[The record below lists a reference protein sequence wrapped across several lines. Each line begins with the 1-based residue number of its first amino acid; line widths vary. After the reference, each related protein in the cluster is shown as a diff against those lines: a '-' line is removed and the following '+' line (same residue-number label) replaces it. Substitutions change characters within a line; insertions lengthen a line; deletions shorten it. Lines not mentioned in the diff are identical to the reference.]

1 MPSPMSKPLPQY
13 YLEIMGIE
21 NWVVRKTPAS
31 CGKPLA
37 RLAEEVASCQA
48 CPLHKT
54 RSQTVFS
61 RGNSQAKL
69 MIIGEAPG
77 FYEDQQ
83 GLPFVG
89 KAGILLNQMMQSVG
103 IEEENVYIANVLKC
117 RPPDNRD
124 PSAEEIKQCSGFL
137 EQQIALIAPVILLAL
152 GRFAGQFLL
161 NKPDSLRQ
169 LRIGV
174 HHYRNI
180 PFKVSY
186 HPAYLLRNPR
196 DKKLAYTD
204 MLTVKQLLTEK
215 SC

>member
-1 MPSPMSKPLPQY
+1 MSKPLTQY
-13 YLEIMGIE
+13 YLQTMGIE
-21 NWVVRKTPAS
+21 NWVVRSAPTN
-31 CGKPLA
+31 CEKPLA
-37 RLAEEVASCQA
+37 KLAEEVASCQA

-89 KAGILLNQMMQSVG
+89 EAGILLNQMMQSVG
-103 IEEENVYIANVLKC
+103 IEDEDVYITNVLKC
-117 RPPDNRD
+117 RTPDNRD
-124 PSAEEIKQCSGFL
+124 PTAEEIKECSGFL
-137 EQQIALIAPVILLAL
+137 EQQIDLIEPFLLLAL
-152 GRFAGQFLL
+152 GRFAGQFLR
-161 NKPDSLRQ
+161 NKPDSLSQ

-174 HHYRNI
+174 HHYKNI
-180 PFKVSY
+180 LLKVSY
-186 HPAYLLRNPR
+186 HPAYLLRNPK
-196 DKKLAYTD
+196 DKKLAYAD
-204 MLTVKQLLTEK
+204 MLTVKQLLLEK

>member
-1 MPSPMSKPLPQY
+1 MPKPLINY
-13 YLEIMGIE
+13 YLQTMGIE
-21 NWVVRKTPAS
+21 SWVTRRNPTS
-31 CGKPLA
+31 REKPLA
-37 RLAEEVASCQA
+37 KIKDEVASCQA
-48 CPLHKT
+48 CPLHKI

-103 IEEENVYIANVLKC
+103 IDDEDVYITNVLKC
-117 RPPDNRD
+117 RLPDNRD
-124 PSAEEIKQCSGFL
+124 PTTEEIEQCSGYL
-137 EQQIALIAPVILLAL
+137 KQQIDLISPVLLLAL
-152 GRFAGQFLL
+152 GRFSGQFLR
-161 NKPDSLRQ
+161 NKPDSLSQ

-180 PFKVSY
+180 PLKVSY
-186 HPAYLLRNPR
+186 HPAYLLQNPR
-196 DKKLAYTD
+196 DKKLAYAD
-204 MLTVKQLLTEK
+204 MLIVKQLLIEK